1 MANLNNV
8 SLSGRLVA
16 TPELKQT
23 NSGKAVTSFCV
34 AVDRV
39 YDRTN
44 PPEQT
49 ADFINCTAWGKTAE
63 FVSKYFDKGSQ
74 IIVRGRLATRS
85 WTDTETNKKRSA
97 TDVVAEDVYF
107 CGSKSDNAGSAE
119 EKSKTTKAK
128 AKVKPNDTSDFEES
142 SDGEI
147 PF

>member
-8 SLSGRLVA
+8 SLSGRLTA
-16 TPELKQT
+16 TPELKKT
-23 NSGKAVTSFCV
+23 NSDKFVTSFCV

-39 YDRTN
+39 YDRAN
-44 PPEQT
+44 PTEQT

-74 IIVRGRLATRS
+74 IIIRGRLTTRS
-85 WTDTETNKKRSA
+85 WTDAETNKRRSV
-97 TDVVAEDVYF
+97 TEVVAEDVYF
-107 CGSKSDNAGSAE
+107 CGSKGDNANTTEDKPKAT
-119 EKSKTTKAK
+119 KTKAK
-128 AKVKPNDTSDFEES
+128 TKPNDTSDFEES

>member
-8 SLSGRLVA
+8 SLSGRLTA

-39 YDRTN
+39 YDRAN

-74 IIVRGRLATRS
+74 IIIRGRLTTRS
-85 WTDTETNKKRSA
+85 WTDTETNKKRSV
-97 TDVVAEDVYF
+97 TEVVAEDVYF
-107 CGSKSDNAGSAE
+107 CGSKGDNANTAE
-119 EKSKTTKAK
+119 DKSKATKTKAK
-128 AKVKPNDTSDFEES
+128 TKPNDTSDFDES

>member
-16 TPELKQT
+16 APELKQT
-23 NSGKAVTSFCV
+23 NSGKTVASFCV

-39 YDRTN
+39 YDRAN

-97 TDVVAEDVYF
+97 TDVVAEDIYF
-107 CGSKSDNAGSAE
+107 CGSKSDNTGGAE
-119 EKSKTTKAK
+119 EKPKTAKTKAK
-128 AKVKPNDTSDFEES
+128 SKPNDTSDFEES

>member
-16 TPELKQT
+16 APELKQT

-63 FVSKYFDKGSQ
+63 FIPKYFDKGSQ
-74 IIVRGRLATRS
+74 IIVRGRLATHS
-85 WTDTETNKKRSA
+85 WTDAETNKKRSA
-97 TDVVAEDVYF
+97 TDVVVEDVYF
-107 CGSKSDNAGSAE
+107 CGSKSDNIGGTEYRPKAT
-119 EKSKTTKAK
+119 KTM

>member
-16 TPELKQT
+16 APELKQT
-23 NSGKAVTSFCV
+23 NSGKAVASFCV

-39 YDRTN
+39 YDRAN

-74 IIVRGRLATRS
+74 IIIRGRLATRS

-107 CGSKSDNAGSAE
+107 CGSKSDNAGSTE